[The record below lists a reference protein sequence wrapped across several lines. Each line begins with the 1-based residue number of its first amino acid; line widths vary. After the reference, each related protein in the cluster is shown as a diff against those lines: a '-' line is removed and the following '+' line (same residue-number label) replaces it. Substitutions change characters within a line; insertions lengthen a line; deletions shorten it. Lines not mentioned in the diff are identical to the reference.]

1 MIHLFT
7 SIHPCLIC
15 RKCDN
20 PSLLIRG
27 KNLLAAVFPIF
38 LFRSPALI
46 DCHALRGFG
55 FVLHPGFIQNFH
67 PSNLLAQVL
76 LYCDV
81 MPE

>member
-27 KNLLAAVFPIF
+27 KKSVGCCFAYF
-38 LFRSPALI
+38 SPALVYR
-46 DCHALRGFG
+46 HALRGSG
-55 FVLHPGFIQNFH
+55 FVLHPGFIQNCH
-67 PSNLLAQVL
+67 PPNLLAQLL
-76 LYCDV
+76 LYRDV
-81 MPE
+81 IPE